1 MSASIKVGDT
11 VKWKWGGGE
20 GRGMVVKR
28 YTRKITL
35 TLKGSEVTREAS
47 DDEPAFRIKQAD
59 GDVVLKSASEV
70 GKA

>member
-1 MSASIKVGDT
+1 MSASIKAGDM

-20 GRGMVVKR
+20 VVKR

-47 DDEPAFRIKQAD
+47 EDAPALRIEQAD

-70 GKA
+70 DKV

>member
-1 MSASIKVGDT
+1 MSASIKAGDM

-20 GRGMVVKR
+20 GRGKVVKR

-47 DDEPAFRIKQAD
+47 EDAPALRIEQAD

-70 GKA
+70 DKV